1 MITTSVI
8 YYSLN
13 QNIGIYNQRKARSV
27 IIYIL
32 TEAQMRSFKTLPIL
46 LVLIL
51 ALTFMISG
59 CKDTEEK
66 NESIVAVPDTEF
78 LPSGFG
84 DSVDDY
90 IHYAVYDAGTLQI
103 DGTGAF
109 SILLSDYMYTQSNET
124 DQQEI
129 TLEILEITGTYDK
142 ASGQG
147 VFTGLAKIHKT
158 RTANFGQT
166 SSERYVYDY
175 NMTITGTIDSAS
187 EGKYLNFRFT
197 DSFTFVDQSAPD
209 IQSSGTYTHTITYV
223 VSQ

>member
-1 MITTSVI
+1 
-8 YYSLN
+8 
-13 QNIGIYNQRKARSV
+13 
-27 IIYIL
+27 
-32 TEAQMRSFKTLPIL
+32 MRSFKTLPIL

-51 ALTFMISG
+51 ALAFMITG
-59 CKDTEEK
+59 CNDTEEK
-66 NESIVAVPDTEF
+66 NEGFVAVPDTEF

-84 DSVDDY
+84 DSADDY
-90 IHYAVYDAGTLQI
+90 IHYAVYNAGPLNI

-109 SILLSDYMYTQSNET
+109 TISLSDYSYTQSNET

-129 TLEILEITGTYDK
+129 TLEVLEITGTYDK
-142 ASGQG
+142 VTGQG

-158 RTANFGQT
+158 RTANSGQDP
-166 SSERYVYDY
+166 SEQYIYDY
-175 NMTITGTIDSAS
+175 NITMTGTIDNAL

-209 IQSSGTYTHTITYV
+209 VQNSGTYTHTITYV